1 MKTYQKR
8 IGVSIPS
15 SEDSY
20 PEYDWKNKLFELTG
34 ITYFKVEVSK
44 INYENVILEAITEEG
59 NLEKIT
65 LDYIAIIYPTLIKK

>member
-1 MKTYQKR
+1 MKTSQKR
-8 IGVSIPS
+8 IGVSIPN
-15 SEDSY
+15 SENSY
-20 PEYDWKNKLFELTG
+20 PEYDWKNKLFKLTG